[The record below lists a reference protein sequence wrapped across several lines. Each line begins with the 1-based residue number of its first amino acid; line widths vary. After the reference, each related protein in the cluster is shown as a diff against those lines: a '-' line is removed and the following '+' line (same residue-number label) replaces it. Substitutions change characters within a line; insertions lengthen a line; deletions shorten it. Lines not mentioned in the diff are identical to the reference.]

1 MKVSNG
7 RIHRALPGP
16 SIIPDK
22 VLQAM
27 QRPAPNIYGG
37 ELEEITMSIL
47 SDISKLAGSKGR
59 VALYIS
65 NGHGVWEA
73 ALTNLF
79 NEDDKI
85 LTISNGVFGKH
96 WGNIASKL
104 LNSMT
109 SKKRS
114 LRIKIKRSKAFWL
127 FKQTLLL
134 PCF

>member
-1 MKVSNG
+1 
-7 RIHRALPGP
+7 
-16 SIIPDK
+16 
-22 VLQAM
+22 
-27 QRPAPNIYGG
+27 
-37 ELEEITMSIL
+37 MSIL

-104 LNSMT
+104 GIEVVHLEYGMDRAFEFNDL
-109 SKKRS
+109 KK
-114 LRIKIKRSKAFWL
+114 LFPRIKIKRSKVFWL

-134 PCF
+134 LCF